1 MSVQSL
7 NLQYA
12 CEMRSEE
19 LMYLGKAFKYLFHI
33 FLKVL
38 LKYAISFINYK
49 ALQNYRDTQSKL
61 DRGSIS
67 HGILAFMTMN
77 NVFHF
82 GNSLW

>member
-7 NLQYA
+7 NLKYA

-49 ALQNYRDTQSKL
+49 ALQNYTEIHRVSWTGDQSVMVYWH
-61 DRGSIS
+61 S
-67 HGILAFMTMN
+67 
-77 NVFHF
+77 
-82 GNSLW
+82 